1 MTDMSKSLKDAPR
14 LLLEVD
20 LQPVQGTRFQPT
32 GFPDLGAAEF
42 QAPNDKTNLLVESA
56 QSMANRLEHVIWD
69 NGASDL
75 IASLQGMPYVKAEVE
90 GLGSTNS
97 ILESHRLNSPYIVES
112 LAKDLVKEL
121 DWNQKIRPDLPALA
135 KYLLKHDPNSLVHGI
150 FFSNIKPGTLRLPRL
165 LSAFIEAEEV
175 VQAASGGVKF
185 DRLDASGAA
194 KEGKGHV
201 PFHRVEYTAKRIT
214 GFFNLDL
221 HRLRSYGLSDDAE
234 AFIETLSLYKVRRFL
249 DDDLRLRTA
258 CDLEVVDIKVKR
270 PDGYKLETSEEL
282 AGRLKQLIAKLA
294 QNGEF
299 ASPAIL
305 EVQSK

>member
-1 MTDMSKSLKDAPR
+1 MSQSLKDVPR

-20 LQPVQGTRFQPT
+20 LQPVQGSRFQPT

-42 QAPNDKTNLLVESA
+42 QSPNDKTNLLVESA
-56 QSMANRLEHVIWD
+56 QSMANRLETVIWD
-69 NGASDL
+69 DGAGDL
-75 IASLQGMPYVKAEVE
+75 VPELQGMPYVKAEVKD
-90 GLGSTNS
+90 LGSTNS
-97 ILESHRLNSPYIVES
+97 ILESHRLNSPYIVDA
-112 LAKDLVKEL
+112 LADDIVKEL
-121 DWNQKIRPDLPALA
+121 GWNKKIRPDLPALA

-150 FFSNIKPGTLRLPRL
+150 FFSKIPPGTLRLPRL

-175 VQAASGGVKF
+175 TQAPSGGVKF

-194 KEGKGHV
+194 KDGKGHV

-221 HRLRSYGLSDDAE
+221 HRLRSYGLGEDGE
-234 AFIETLSLYKVRRFL
+234 AFVETLALYKIRKFL

-258 CDLEVVDIKVKR
+258 CDLEVLNIRVKR
-270 PDGYKLETSEEL
+270 PSGFELEGSQVL
-282 AGRLKQLIAKLA
+282 ADRLKQQITKLS
-294 QNGEF
+294 QSGQF

-305 EVQSK
+305 EVQTK

>member
-1 MTDMSKSLKDAPR
+1 MSKSLKSAPR

-42 QAPNDKTNLLVESA
+42 QGPNDKTNLLVESA
-56 QSMANRLEHVIWD
+56 QSMANRLEQVIWD
-69 NGASDL
+69 DGAGDL
-75 IASLQGMPYVKAEVE
+75 TNDLRGMPYVKAQVK

-97 ILESHRLNSPYIVES
+97 ILESHRLNSPYMVDS
-112 LAKDLVKEL
+112 LADAMVKEL
-121 DWNQKIRPDLPALA
+121 EWNQKIRPDLPALA
-135 KYLLKHDPNSLVHGI
+135 KYLLKRDPNSLVHGI

-175 VQAASGGVKF
+175 TQAASGGVKF

-221 HRLRSYGLSDDAE
+221 HRLRSYGLSEDAE
-234 AFIETLSLYKVRRFL
+234 AFIETLSLYKIRKFL

-258 CDLEVVDIKVKR
+258 CDLEVIKIRVKR
-270 PDGYKLETSEEL
+270 PEGYELETSVVL
-282 AGRLKQLIAKLA
+282 AERLKQQIATLA
-294 QNGEF
+294 KSGQF
-299 ASPAIL
+299 ATPAVL